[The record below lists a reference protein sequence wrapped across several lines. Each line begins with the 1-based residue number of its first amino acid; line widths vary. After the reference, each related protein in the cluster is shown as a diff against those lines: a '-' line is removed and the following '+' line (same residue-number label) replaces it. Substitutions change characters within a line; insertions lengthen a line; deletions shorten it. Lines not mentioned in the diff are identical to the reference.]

1 MNGNFRKPEY
11 VKRYEYTYYDLE
23 TPLNAIV
30 ANNAR
35 QTKDNYRFV
44 VDNSSEANP
53 IDWYNAYLEVDFQL
67 VQFANGAGIPGGNI
81 DNVNKLCTTTNGHT
95 FIKDIQV
102 ECNGISVYTN
112 TKANESSNALTL
124 LKYTKSY
131 ADSIGQDQFFYVD
144 TGTGIAEARPNEDNS
159 PYNEGFAKRKK
170 LTDAAAV
177 NKISIPLNLYSYFA
191 AFKNQLHPNIK
202 TNILIRLE
210 DDANIIFRHTNA
222 PESKVIVSKLR
233 LWCPKIIFNGLGMK
247 EYTEKYLKPK
257 KWTYLRENHEIIQT
271 TAVNSYF
278 RISTGIRRPRHV
290 LLWVVNNNQYSS
302 QLGNIFTFDTFA
314 IGTNDRYFTK
324 AQLEVN
330 NSIYYPQLEMTADE
344 KSRLYRAL
352 LSFNSAYND
361 FLSGPLITRDNFK
374 KIFGMLYFDL
384 RNQEEDVKDSVVSLT
399 FRYELNGAPGA
410 GYTVNALVLHEK
422 EIELYTAS
430 GKLLIKA

>member
-1 MNGNFRKPEY
+1 MNGNFRKPEF

-30 ANNAR
+30 ADNAR

-67 VQFANGAGIPGGNI
+67 VQFADSATGITAGTG
-81 DNVNKLCTTTNGHT
+81 NVNTFCTTTNGNT
-95 FIKDIQV
+95 FIKEIQV
-102 ECNGISVYTN
+102 ECNGTSVYTN
-112 TKANESSNALTL
+112 MRANEASNALSL

-131 ADSIGQDQFFYVD
+131 ADSVGKDQFFYVD
-144 TGTGIAEARPNEDNS
+144 TNTGTAEPRPAEAL
-159 PYNEGFAKRKK
+159 YNEGFGKRKI
-170 LTDAAAV
+170 LTDAANV
-177 NKISIPLNLYSYFA
+177 NKISIPLNQYSYFA

-202 TNILIRLE
+202 TNILIKLE
-210 DDANIIFRHTNA
+210 DDANIIFRNVAA
-222 PESKVIVSKLR
+222 PNSKVILTKLR

-257 KWTYLRENHEIIQT
+257 KWTYLREHHEIIQT
-271 TAVNSYF
+271 TATNSYF

-290 LLWVVNNNQYSS
+290 LLWVVPTASYGS
-302 QLGNIFTFDTFA
+302 QQHNIFTFKTFA
-314 IGTNDRYFTK
+314 IGANQRYFSK

-330 NSIYYPQLEMTADE
+330 NSIYYPQLEMTSQE
-344 KSRLYRAL
+344 ESRLYRAL
-352 LSFNSAYND
+352 LSFNSGYND
-361 FLSGPLITRDNFK
+361 VLSGPLIDRANFRNL
-374 KIFGMLYFDL
+374 FGMIYFDL

-399 FRYELNGAPGA
+399 FRYELNGGNATA
-410 GYTVNALVLHEK
+410 YTLNALVLHEK

>member
-1 MNGNFRKPEY
+1 MNGNFRKPEF
-11 VKRYEYTYYDLE
+11 VKRYEYTYFDLE

-30 ANNAR
+30 ADNAR

-67 VQFANGAGIPGGNI
+67 VTLADSTAGIVGGNI
-81 DNVNKLCTTTNGHT
+81 DNENKICTTTNGHT
-95 FIKDIQV
+95 FIKEIQV

-112 TKANESSNALTL
+112 MKANESSNALTL

-131 ADSIGQDQFFYVD
+131 ADSIGEDQFFYVD
-144 TGTGIAEARPNEDNS
+144 GPTGLAEARSTEDD
-159 PYNEGFAKRKK
+159 YNEGFAKRKK

-177 NKISIPLNLYSYFA
+177 SKISIPLNQYSYFA

-210 DDANIIFRHTNA
+210 DDNNIIFRKAAA
-222 PESKVIVSKLR
+222 PDSKVVLTKMR

-257 KWTYLRENHEIIQT
+257 KWTYLKEHHEIIQT

-290 LLWVVNNNQYSS
+290 LLWVVNNAKYSNQ
-302 QLGNIFTFDTFA
+302 QGNIFSFDTFA
-314 IGTNDRYFTK
+314 VGTANRYFTK

-330 NSIYYPQLEMTADE
+330 NSIYYPQLEMTSDE
-344 KSRLYRAL
+344 ESRLYRAL

-410 GYTVNALVLHEK
+410 GYTLNALVLHEK

>member
-1 MNGNFRKPEY
+1 MNGQFRKPEF

-23 TPLNAIV
+23 TPLKANV

-35 QTKDNYRFV
+35 QVKGKNRFN

-53 IDWYNAYLEVDFQL
+53 IDWYNAYSEVDFKL
-67 VQFANGAGIPGGNI
+67 VTTADSAVGITAGPNNGNQDA
-81 DNVNKLCTTTNGHT
+81 TTTNGHT

-112 TKANESSNALTL
+112 MRANESSNALAL
-124 LKYTKSY
+124 LKFTKSY
-131 ADSIGQDQFFYVD
+131 ADSVEKDQFCYLD
-144 TGTGIAEARPNEDNS
+144 TSTGTTGGRPAQDL
-159 PYNEGFAKRKK
+159 YNEGFAKRKI
-170 LTDAAAV
+170 LTDAANV

-202 TNILIRLE
+202 TNIIIKLE
-210 DDANIIFRHTNA
+210 DDNNIIFRKGAA
-222 PESKVIVSKLR
+222 PDSKVILTKLR

-257 KWTYLRENHEIIQT
+257 KWTYLREHHEITQT

-290 LLWVVNNNQYSS
+290 LLWVVPTASYNS
-302 QLGNIFTFDTFA
+302 QEHNIYTFDTFS
-314 IGTNDRYFTK
+314 IGANNRYFSR

-330 NSIYYPQLEMTADE
+330 NSIYYPQLEMTSDE
-344 KSRLYRAL
+344 ESRLYRAL
-352 LSFNSAYND
+352 LSFNSGYND
-361 FLSGPLITRDNFK
+361 FLSGPLIDRAIFK
-374 KIFGMLYFDL
+374 NLFGMIYFDL
-384 RNQEEDVKDSVVSLT
+384 RNQEEDIKDSVVSLT
-399 FRYELNGAPGA
+399 FRYQLNGNNPTN
-410 GYTVNALVLHEK
+410 YTLNALILHEK

-430 GKLLIKA
+430 GKLLIKP

>member
-1 MNGNFRKPEY
+1 MNGNFRKPEF
-11 VKRYEYTYYDLE
+11 VKRYEYTYFDLE

-67 VQFANGAGIPGGNI
+67 VQFANGTGITGGAI

-95 FIKDIQV
+95 FIKEIQV

-112 TKANESSNALTL
+112 MKANESSNALTL

-144 TGTGIAEARPNEDNS
+144 GPTGLAEARSTEDD
-159 PYNEGFAKRKK
+159 YNEGFAKRKK

-210 DDANIIFRHTNA
+210 DDTNIIFRKTNA

-290 LLWVVNNNQYSS
+290 LLWVVNNDQYSS

-314 IGTNDRYFTK
+314 VGTANRYFTK

-330 NSIYYPQLEMTADE
+330 NSIYYPLLEMTSDE

-374 KIFGMLYFDL
+374 ELFGMIYFDL